1 MSVHDIVTECAKYS
15 LLECQDLSNREEMIC
30 SNLVHS
36 STVFILLSFSGFI
49 LSYSFECHLQCA
61 LEPVIVSAAQPAPWL
76 DEAMN
81 VAGEWTWP
89 AQWVPQG
96 PASTKAPLSARVTP
110 KPDPTESFLKQQ
122 QAASIP
128 PSSSV
133 ARTLSLTPTASPLP
147 LPPTSPMKKDLHS
160 FKFPGAGVVVGATGE
175 HDRRSTVI
183 GVKLQK
189 IGQEPASNSFAHFG
203 PVLSGMRSRHSSG
216 APSADPRKNLMSPS
230 TLLQTD
236 PLSPAQLAN
245 KPTDK
250 VTVTLLKNVISQS
263 FLKLILNRI
272 AIKLVLKIGKCVVY
286 CQLNPLP
293 KISKRK
299 LTPFLNRGSSH
310 AKERPVLC
318 HPVDPTVYFR
328 YSSKYFNE

>member
-1 MSVHDIVTECAKYS
+1 LNLFSYLLEYHSQCAAEPMIVTA
-15 LLECQDLSNREEMIC
+15 
-30 SNLVHS
+30 
-36 STVFILLSFSGFI
+36 T
-49 LSYSFECHLQCA
+49 
-61 LEPVIVSAAQPAPWL
+61 QPAPWL

-96 PASTKAPLSARVTP
+96 PATATKAPLSARVTP
-110 KPDPTESFLKQQ
+110 KPDPAESYLKQQ
-122 QAASIP
+122 QTSIP

-133 ARTLSLTPTASPLP
+133 ARTLNLTPTASPLP

-160 FKFPGAGVVVGATGE
+160 FKFPGVGGGIVGATGVGE

-189 IGQEPASNSFAHFG
+189 IGQEPTSNTFAHFG

-216 APSADPRKNLMSPS
+216 APSVDPRKNLMSPS
-230 TLLQTD
+230 TLLQSD

-250 VTVTLLKNVISQS
+250 VIMTILHIKGKN
-263 FLKLILNRI
+263 KN
-272 AIKLVLKIGKCVVY
+272 
-286 CQLNPLP
+286 N
-293 KISKRK
+293 
-299 LTPFLNRGSSH
+299 
-310 AKERPVLC
+310 
-318 HPVDPTVYFR
+318 
-328 YSSKYFNE
+328 